1 MQGTPSCLICS
12 PPESHQPCT
21 PDSGP
26 RPPQTLAM
34 THIASCLRPD
44 VDHAS
49 VYITQETGSTSTIAR
64 DQNLSAA
71 PLAKSPS
78 LASLTQTTASRYQLW
93 PPSKSPVGPTKPG
106 NAADKLAALSVARS
120 TTSLS
125 DTAALPESVPFW
137 QRAGSLSRRRK
148 VSVPELGSTM
158 TTVQE
163 MPIDSP
169 TIPGRPPLR
178 HISYETLGHERSCSA
193 PGTNWR
199 AGPFGDALI
208 SCVTGPSPIEAQEH
222 NVFLTSDVYTAP
234 GRPLS
239 PILSPGATPRP
250 VLKLETNTTASSE
263 KPPAVPPKS
272 PVVDRKPSPTPLVL
286 ATKPS
291 RPQLTTS
298 TSITSMSGRI
308 TPSSS
313 VDLKRSPNS
322 IIPLPTPPSAFSNP
336 FSASS
341 PASNR
346 GSPRVERRDPLAAQS
361 STHNRNMSEPSIMER
376 GRPKRRTS
384 KRERSRTLSEANN
397 AETTVADPWKLPNG
411 MRVPEAS
418 RRMSDADQKL
428 LHKQAYDQAGNFE
441 VLNKRDVASLSRELR
456 ALDERCDY
464 LRKTYKSL
472 RSGRQKLHGRM
483 ISYLRRG
490 ETVIFSR
497 ESLLKQ
503 EEALAELDISID
515 EFILKLEQ
523 AENRRLR
530 LRQKLL
536 EHVAAAI
543 VLNPSARS
551 DLAEATPPRSP
562 VKIDSPARAERKETE
577 SIKIYADGHVLN
589 LFSDIEK
596 AIGKMCEQTC

>member
-1 MQGTPSCLICS
+1 M
-12 PPESHQPCT
+12 
-21 PDSGP
+21 
-26 RPPQTLAM
+26 A
-34 THIASCLRPD
+34 HIASCIRPD
-44 VDHAS
+44 ADKSS
-49 VYITQETGSTSTIAR
+49 VYITQETSSRQSFASY
-64 DQNLSAA
+64 QNVLGA

-78 LASLTQTTASRYQLW
+78 LATLTQGTASRYQLW
-93 PPSKSPVGPTKPG
+93 PSSKSPVGFAKPTHTS
-106 NAADKLAALSVARS
+106 DKLAALSVGRS
-120 TTSLS
+120 STSLS

-137 QRAGSLSRRRK
+137 QRTGSLSRRRK
-148 VSVPELGSTM
+148 ISVPELGNTM

-163 MPIDSP
+163 MAIDSP

-178 HISYETLGHERSCSA
+178 KHSYEAFGHERSCSA

-199 AGPFGDALI
+199 AGPFGDAMTA
-208 SCVTGPSPIEAQEH
+208 CVTGPAPVQPQDA
-222 NVFLTSDVYTAP
+222 NLFLSSDVYTAP

-239 PILSPGATPRP
+239 PILSPRTAPRP
-250 VLKLETNTTASSE
+250 ALKVETKTNADDD

-272 PVVDRKPSPTPLVL
+272 PNMERKPSPTPLVL
-286 ATKPS
+286 APKSS
-291 RPQLTTS
+291 RSQLTTS
-298 TSITSMSGRI
+298 AST
-308 TPSSS
+308 TPGGNTPPSAI
-313 VDLKRSPNS
+313 DLRRSPNG
-322 IIPLPTPPSAFSNP
+322 IVPLPTPPSAYSNP
-336 FSASS
+336 FYASS

-346 GSPRVERRDPLAAQS
+346 GSPRVERRDPMAAQS
-361 STHNRNMSEPSIMER
+361 STHNRNMSESSIMER
-376 GRPKRRTS
+376 GRPKRRNS
-384 KRERSRTLSEANN
+384 KKERSRAVSEANN
-397 AETTVADPWKLPNG
+397 SESSATTDAWKLPNG
-411 MRVPEAS
+411 MRVLEAS

-472 RSGRQKLHGRM
+472 RAGRQKLHGRM
-483 ISYLRRG
+483 ISYLKRG

-503 EEALAELDISID
+503 EEALAELDVSID
-515 EFILKLEQ
+515 EFILKLEH

-543 VLNPSARS
+543 VLNPSACN
-551 DLAEATPPRSP
+551 DIAEVTPPRSP
-562 VKIDSPARAERKETE
+562 VKIDSPARVERRETE
-577 SIKIYADGHVLN
+577 SIKIYADGHVLS

-596 AIGKMCEQTC
+596 AIGQMCEQPC

>member
-1 MQGTPSCLICS
+1 M
-12 PPESHQPCT
+12 
-21 PDSGP
+21 
-26 RPPQTLAM
+26 A
-34 THIASCLRPD
+34 HIASCIRPD
-44 VDHAS
+44 ADKSS
-49 VYITQETGSTSTIAR
+49 VYITQETSSRMPAARDSSVSSVPLVKSTSLA
-64 DQNLSAA
+64 NLVQ
-71 PLAKSPS
+71 P
-78 LASLTQTTASRYQLW
+78 TASKYQLW
-93 PPSKSPVGPTKPG
+93 PSAKSPVGLSKA
-106 NAADKLAALSVARS
+106 NNSSDKLAALSVGRS
-120 TTSLS
+120 STSLS
-125 DTAALPESVPFW
+125 DTAVLPESVPFW
-137 QRAGSLSRRRK
+137 QRSGSLSRRRK

-163 MPIDSP
+163 MAIDSP

-178 HISYETLGHERSCSA
+178 KLSYEAFGHERSCSA

-208 SCVTGPSPIEAQEH
+208 ACVTGPSPVVTQQNTPPLSSEMLI
-222 NVFLTSDVYTAP
+222 VP

-239 PILSPGATPRP
+239 PILSPGATPKP
-250 VLKLETNTTASSE
+250 LLKLETANFLDVE
-263 KPPAVPPKS
+263 LPPEVPPKS
-272 PVVDRKPSPTPLVL
+272 PATEQKASPAPLVL
-286 ATKPS
+286 NAKSS
-291 RPQLTTS
+291 RPQLMTPGGTTPLS
-298 TSITSMSGRI
+298 AIDSR
-308 TPSSS
+308 
-313 VDLKRSPNS
+313 RSPNGT
-322 IIPLPTPPSAFSNP
+322 IPLPTPPSAFTNP
-336 FSASS
+336 FYASS
-341 PASNR
+341 PSSNR
-346 GSPRVERRDPLAAQS
+346 GSPRVEKRDPIATQGGS
-361 STHNRNMSEPSIMER
+361 HNRNMSESCIMDR
-376 GRPKRRTS
+376 GRPTRRNS
-384 KRERSRTLSEANN
+384 KRQRSRTVSETNN
-397 AETTVADPWKLPNG
+397 PENAAPDAWRLPNG

-418 RRMSDADQKL
+418 RRMSDADKKL
-428 LHKQAYDQAGNFE
+428 LYKQAYDQAGNFE

-472 RSGRQKLHGRM
+472 RAGRQKLHGRM
-483 ISYLRRG
+483 ISYLKRG

-543 VLNPSARS
+543 VLNPSARE
-551 DLAEATPPRSP
+551 DTAESTPPRSP
-562 VKIDSPARAERKETE
+562 IKIESPARAERRETTE

-596 AIGKMCEQTC
+596 AIGKMCEQAC